1 MPAHELVE
9 NQGFHHMRMRHR
21 LVPTLLLGAALL
33 AGCAGGGDGASQDG
47 AAAPPAKGVT
57 EVAAERSQFVPA
69 AIEVPAGTKVTWT
82 LADGSVPH
90 DVKGDGW
97 HSGKPQTSGTYSHTF
112 DTPGSYD
119 YACTVHP
126 QMTGRV
132 VVTAAP

>member
-1 MPAHELVE
+1 
-9 NQGFHHMRMRHR
+9 MRRQHR
-21 LVPTLLLGAALL
+21 LLSASLLSASLLSVALL
-33 AGCAGGGDGASQDG
+33 AGCSGGSAQGSASSE
-47 AAAPPAKGVT
+47 APAKGVT
-57 EVAAERSQFVPA
+57 EVAAKQSKFTPA

-90 DVKGDGW
+90 DVKGDGF
-97 HSGKPQTSGTYSHTF
+97 HSGEPQTSGTYSYTF
-112 DTPGSYD
+112 DKPGTYE